1 MCRQCKCTKEKII
14 QAAVEVFAE
23 KGKHG
28 ARMEEIAKRAGVNK
42 SMLYYYYSTKDNI
55 FREMLRYIFGII
67 FSRLSESIDS
77 INLET
82 DSPVEKLKQLS
93 RVYFS
98 ILSEN
103 INFVKTMA
111 ETLTKYPEEIQ
122 EVAREYKRSE
132 AVPVPSKI
140 VEVIQEGIDK
150 KIFLC
155 TKKVGDAQSV
165 ALLYRTKHN
174 VCRKVLGRAGT
185 RSFKRNGDFI
195 MLTPPPNSV
204 FRIWGRLGGAGF
216 GIISITKLII

>member
-1 MCRQCKCTKEKII
+1 MCRQGKCTKEKII
-14 QAAVEVFAE
+14 DAAVEVFAE

-28 ARMEEIAKRAGVNK
+28 ARMEEIAKRACVNK

-55 FREMLRYIFGII
+55 FREVLRYIFGII

-103 INFVKTMA
+103 VNFVKTMA
-111 ETLTKYPEEIQ
+111 EALTKYPEEIQ

-132 AVPVPSKI
+132 AVPVPFKI
-140 VEVIQEGIDK
+140 LEIIQDGISNK
-150 KIFLC
+150 
-155 TKKVGDAQSV
+155 
-165 ALLYRTKHN
+165 
-174 VCRKVLGRAGT
+174 
-185 RSFKRNGDFI
+185 
-195 MLTPPPNSV
+195 V
-204 FRIWGRLGGAGF
+204 FRDIDPRQVLLSIIAINLFYFLGKPMAQAMLELNNEDEERFLTERKESVIDLFLYG
-216 GIISITKLII
+216 LVERNEE